1 MEASKR
7 EEGERDEV
15 EGGGGVSEGWGRDG
29 VESEGG
35 GGGECDEGM
44 GDEGGTAMSTS
55 CEEGWWEEGRA
66 IVEGGFGRGGGEA
79 TNGVMG
85 VRVRME

>member
-1 MEASKR
+1 
-7 EEGERDEV
+7 
-15 EGGGGVSEGWGRDG
+15 
-29 VESEGG
+29 
-35 GGGECDEGM
+35 M